1 MTVSAETMDQVAAL
15 TREILEERFGDDFVF
30 DPILVMSRIDQY
42 GDEYVEIKVVYDGD
56 MKNLDPGWT
65 VGLSTADVGCVGR
78 TRRAGFASR
87 LRFCRE
93 IRLGSRTAQ
102 IGAMNPSHLLC
113 IARQL
118 AAGSGRCGRPR
129 QTDLCRA
136 VSATYYAQFHTDGAL
151 LRRHDIRRNKS

>member
-65 VGLSTADVGCVGR
+65 VGLSTR
-78 TRRAGFASR
+78 TWDALEALGVPGLPAGYGFVEKSDW
-87 LRFCRE
+87 E
-93 IRLGSRTAQ
+93 
-102 IGAMNPSHLLC
+102 
-113 IARQL
+113 
-118 AAGSGRCGRPR
+118 AGPP
-129 QTDLCRA
+129 
-136 VSATYYAQFHTDGAL
+136 
-151 LRRHDIRRNKS
+151 K